1 MRYTMTMTEADHDR
15 LIEAVGSV
23 PDCEGAAYLL
33 CGRSETDAETRLLV
47 RDVLAV
53 QSDEYLV
60 REPDR
65 LSITSRSY
73 VRAAK
78 RAAELSASVIFAHS
92 HPAGIDQFSMQD
104 DREEPKLMEFFAARL
119 PECAHGGLL
128 VVAGRQFRGRVRLGE
143 NWTDI
148 DRVRVIG
155 RRFRLLDQVAGTQP
169 MAEVFDRQVRALG
182 PDLQRIL
189 QRMHIGI
196 VGAGGTGSALIEQLV
211 RLGVGTVSIFDGEA
225 FEESNVTRVYGSGT
239 SDAGM
244 PKVEIGRRNGERIG
258 LGTTVCVYA
267 RPITEEPTA
276 RALRACDVVFG
287 CTDKQAPRGILVRL
301 ALWYLIPVI
310 DVGVK
315 INSQDG
321 VIRDVVGRV
330 TTLQPGEAC
339 LFCRR
344 RIAPEMIRLE
354 SLTTQERRSLA
365 DENYAPELE
374 APAPAVVTFTTAV
387 AAQAVSELLHRLTG
401 FMGSARNSSETL
413 LLFHESTTT
422 TNRPAPDVECL
433 CTQKQNWAKGDRR
446 SFLDLVW
453 VR

>member
-15 LIEAVGSV
+15 LIEAVCSV

-47 RDVLAV
+47 RDVLPV
-53 QSDEYLV
+53 QGDEYLI

-78 RAAELSASVIFAHS
+78 RAAELGASVIFAHS
-92 HPAGIDQFSMQD
+92 HPAGIDEFSIQD

-119 PECAHGGLL
+119 PERVHGGLL
-128 VVAGRQFRGRVRLGE
+128 VVAGKRFRGRVRLGE
-143 NWTDI
+143 NWGDI
-148 DRVRVIG
+148 ARVRVVG
-155 RRFRLLDQVAGTQP
+155 RRLRFVDEVAGFQP
-169 MAEVFDRQVRALG
+169 MAEIFDRQVRAFG
-182 PDLQRIL
+182 ADLQRIL
-189 QRMHIGI
+189 QRMHVGV
-196 VGAGGTGSALIEQLV
+196 VGAGGTGSALFEQLV
-211 RLGVGTVSIFDGEA
+211 RLGVGTVSVFDGEA
-225 FEESNVTRVYGSGT
+225 FEESNVTRVYGSCTADGST
-239 SDAGM
+239 
-244 PKVEIGRRNGERIG
+244 PKVEIARRNGERIG
-258 LGTTVCVYA
+258 LGTTVRVYA
-267 RPITEEPTA
+267 RPITEETTA

-315 INSQDG
+315 INSQEG

-330 TTLQPGEAC
+330 TTLLPGEAC

-344 RIAPEMIRLE
+344 RISPEMIRLE

-365 DENYAPELE
+365 DENYAPEIE

-387 AAQAVSELLHRLTG
+387 AAQAATELLHRLTG

-413 LLFHESTTT
+413 LLFHECTTT
-422 TNRPAPDVECL
+422 TNRPVPDAECQ
-433 CTQKQNWAKGDRR
+433 CTQKQNWGKGDRR
-446 SFLDLVW
+446 SFLDLAW
-453 VR
+453 VK